1 MLEKYDGRIAFDCDE
16 KEFRVT
22 MEDELAIL
30 QEEFD
35 EFVESRFGKKYQE
48 WNIKQINAINDIQK
62 TKQHLGI
69 GDGKVYEPEKV
80 PERFA
85 ENLIKA
91 GRT

>member
-1 MLEKYDGRIAFDCDE
+1 
-16 KEFRVT
+16 

-62 TKQHLGI
+62 TKQQH
-69 GDGKVYEPEKV
+69 EKQMTLLHRQVVGLDIPAGFAGEGVVNALDV
-80 PERFA
+80 PA
-85 ENLIKA
+85 ESCQFLVH
-91 GRT
+91 RTPPC

>member
-1 MLEKYDGRIAFDCDE
+1 MQQIVDKC
-16 KEFRVT
+16 

-62 TKQHLGI
+62 TKQRLGI

-85 ENLIKA
+85 EISSRRE
-91 GRT
+91 GHI

>member
-1 MLEKYDGRIAFDCDE
+1 MPRHSSGEDGYR
-16 KEFRVT
+16 RLT

-62 TKQHLGI
+62 TKQRLGI
-69 GDGKVYEPEKV
+69 GDGKVYEPEKYQSGL
-80 PERFA
+80 PKISSRREGH
-85 ENLIKA
+85 I
-91 GRT
+91 

>member
-1 MLEKYDGRIAFDCDE
+1 MPRH
-16 KEFRVT
+16 
-22 MEDELAIL
+22 ELAIL

-62 TKQHLGI
+62 TKQRLGI

-80 PERFA
+80 P
-85 ENLIKA
+85 
-91 GRT
+91 